1 MIANATAAGKDDTIN
16 NEDIGNAN
24 LYGVQKM
31 TLRVCSYDYDSFDQ
45 RNTSY
50 GEDGQVSNW
59 TNVGENMSQNDRNT
73 QKHHTLT
80 FERLLKSLKC
90 DSGPLSVRYSARR
103 FILDQNINRLP
114 ADSMSQYK

>member
-1 MIANATAAGKDDTIN
+1 MIANATAADKDDTIN

-50 GEDGQVSNW
+50 GEDGQVSNK

-73 QKHHTLT
+73 QIQKYNHTHKRETDYMGEEGKVLAW
-80 FERLLKSLKC
+80 LLKESN
-90 DSGPLSVRYSARR
+90 SS
-103 FILDQNINRLP
+103 P
-114 ADSMSQYK
+114 AHCHQGCRP

>member
-73 QKHHTLT
+73 QIQKYNHTHKRD
-80 FERLLKSLKC
+80 RLYGGGGESAGVAFKGEQLLSSSLPP
-90 DSGPLSVRYSARR
+90 GLPPL
-103 FILDQNINRLP
+103 N
-114 ADSMSQYK
+114 